1 MKAIGLVFEEADEEF
16 IMQRLRAMQQERRFA
31 IHPDSSSLPTEPYSV
46 EEINQQIDEAE
57 QEPSLSHEE
66 AKAYLGL

>member
-1 MKAIGLVFEEADEEF
+1 MKAIGLVFEEEDEEF
-16 IMQRLRAMQQERRFA
+16 IMERLRAIQQERHLA
-31 IHPDSSSLPTEPYSV
+31 IYPDSPSMLMEPSTI
-46 EEINQQIDEAE
+46 EELNQRIDEAE